1 MYLACEKRWTKKG
14 QKMLDGFGSSKW
26 FWPRIFAERQPTGTA
41 QHSLISA
48 VDCSRWVAI
57 SSPPPICSCK
67 GGVGSINL
75 DVRNTFAGSK
85 NTEGCWKCFK
95 IAYLVWLVSTLVAE

>member
-1 MYLACEKRWTKKG
+1 MVLAH
-14 QKMLDGFGSSKW
+14 QNGFGPEFLQKGK
-26 FWPRIFAERQPTGTA
+26 PTGTA
-41 QHSLISA
+41 EHSLISV

-57 SSPPPICSCK
+57 SSLPPICSRK

-95 IAYLVWLVSTLVAE
+95 IAYLVWLVSTLVTE